1 MLAIVYSVQIIDYRS
16 RSTFT
21 GNEYAAETDW
31 SKEQDKGK
39 VSKGGNTKRQNRS
52 IQMSSLN
59 DTREKIL
66 PFKSSVP
73 FNRWS
78 SKLVGTLP
86 EMVQTIV
93 PKDFTQY
100 CSSPPLCTMISYGY
114 ILFLWNVSFAIRSV

>member
-16 RSTFT
+16 RSTLT

-39 VSKGGNTKRQNRS
+39 VSKGRNTKRQNRS

-66 PFKSSVP
+66 PHFYPS
-73 FNRWS
+73 
-78 SKLVGTLP
+78 
-86 EMVQTIV
+86 
-93 PKDFTQY
+93 
-100 CSSPPLCTMISYGY
+100 LCCE
-114 ILFLWNVSFAIRSV
+114 FAKFRG